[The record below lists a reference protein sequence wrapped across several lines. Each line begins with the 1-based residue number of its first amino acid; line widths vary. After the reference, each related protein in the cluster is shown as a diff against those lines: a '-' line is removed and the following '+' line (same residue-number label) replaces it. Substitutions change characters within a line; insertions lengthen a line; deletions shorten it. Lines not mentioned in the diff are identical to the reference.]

1 MKTKLTLILTT
12 ALALLV
18 LADDKPKQTDKAP
31 VAPGSGIT
39 IKRAAQG
46 TFLGV
51 AMDVVPAAVRAQLN
65 IPAGVGV
72 SVGYV
77 AKNSPTEKAGLK
89 ANDVITQLDDQIILN
104 AAQLQGLIQ
113 TKKAGDEV
121 TLTYYRKGK
130 EHTAKAKLTKGT
142 MALPAKPNA
151 DGGQQGQGFRLPN
164 GLGMLRQ
171 FRLNPDNPEQLEE
184 QLEQF
189 REMLEQ
195 LQDQLPGQLNID
207 PKQLEEMLRKGD
219 GAIPGF
225 RIPKGQP
232 GQPLRK
238 EFKFDFN
245 LPNGLKQGA
254 HAQSTVTMADQTGSY
269 TLKTT
274 NGKKHFSAKD
284 ENGEELFEGPVDTE
298 EQRDT
303 LPADLFKKLKQL
315 EGGGLNLR
323 GLPRGLNRDGK
334 FNFEFRL
341 PPNKREGEEKP
352 RKNRSDA

>member
-12 ALALLV
+12 ALALPV
-18 LADDKPKQTDKAP
+18 FADDKPKKTDKAP
-31 VAPGSGIT
+31 EAPGGGIT

-77 AKNSPTEKAGLK
+77 TKNSPAEKAGLK

-130 EHTAKAKLTKGT
+130 EHTANAKLTKGT
-142 MALPAKPNA
+142 MPLPAKPNA

-189 REMLEQ
+189 REMLEL
-195 LQDQLPGQLNID
+195 LQEQLPGQLNID

-238 EFKFDFN
+238 EFNFDFN

-315 EGGGLNLR
+315 EGGGQNLR

>member
-12 ALALLV
+12 ALALTV

-31 VAPGSGIT
+31 VAPGGGIT

-77 AKNSPTEKAGLK
+77 AKNSPAEKAGLK

-130 EHTAKAKLTKGT
+130 EHTAKAKLSKGA

-151 DGGQQGQGFRLPN
+151 GGGQGQEFRLPN

-189 REMLEQ
+189 REMLKQ
-195 LQDQLPGQLNID
+195 LQEQLPGQLNID
-207 PKQLEEMLRKGD
+207 PNQLEEMLRKGG

-225 RIPKGQP
+225 RIPQRQP

-238 EFKFDFN
+238 EFNFDFN

-334 FNFEFRL
+334 FNFEFPL